1 MRHTGQGSLIN
12 RSLYYL
18 TRKTSK
24 FFNTLNHLTSKQ
36 RKNKLSINH
45 NPINRVTQ
53 FLNLL
58 GQPIFNLLL
67 LIVLFSNFT
76 ITQVLHLLRLIGRA
90 VLNLLLTVP
99 NFFKHFTLPRLPNL
113 SFPKI
118 DHSSLSILIP
128 QFFQRIY
135 HPIQFSTPQLPHI
148 KPPHLPKLP
157 SVRLKLRPSLLGLSI
172 VTLTLISVFFYYWI
186 LKDLPSPRKLSNLQP
201 QLTTQIFDR
210 HGRLLYKIYDQE
222 KRTLVSLEDIPPH
235 TRQATIAIED
245 KHFYSHQGLS
255 IKGIIRA
262 VQRNLTTQEIQGGS
276 TITQQLIKNT
286 LLSNEKTLQRK
297 IKEVILAIHTE
308 LIFSKDQIIQMY
320 FNQVGYGGPAYGIQ
334 EAAQQYFAKNVSD
347 LNLAE
352 SALLAGLPQSP
363 TRYSPFGA
371 HPELA
376 KQRQLQVLD
385 RMLEDEYITTEQYQ
399 DAINTPLN
407 FVSPQTSILA
417 PHFIMYVKDLLV
429 SYFGEELVTRGGLQV
444 YTSLDLDT
452 QHLAQSVL
460 NQELDKLKNLHVNN
474 GAILITNPPSG
485 QILAMIG
492 SRDYFD
498 IAHDGQVN
506 LTTSLRQ
513 PGSAIKPINYALA
526 LETGLTPSTIILD
539 TPVIFNLP
547 GSKPYSPSNY
557 DGRFHGAVTLR
568 TALASSYNI
577 PAIKLLSRNGVIQM
591 ARLASQMG
599 ITTWDDPTRYGL
611 SLTLGSNEVKMT
623 DLAEVYG
630 TFANL
635 GVHVPLNP
643 IISIKD
649 SSGQPLKFNLCNLP
663 QNNTNQTAF
672 TVQAATTNT
681 NCQPHQVISPETA
694 YLISDILSDN
704 QARAPAFGSRSVLHI
719 PNYQVAVKT
728 GTSNDLRDNW
738 TIGYTP
744 ELLVATWVGNNDNS
758 PMSRIASGIT
768 GASPIWSQL
777 TSQILINTTQTAFTA
792 PTNIV
797 KVPICTLT
805 NTLTCPACP
814 STKLET
820 FTKGTQPTTSCTTE
834 QINQAIEKNTSSPIA
849 QSPSNPNNTNPA
861 AD

>member
-1 MRHTGQGSLIN
+1 MRHTGQGSSIN
-12 RSLYYL
+12 RSLYQL
-18 TRKTSK
+18 THKITK
-24 FFNTLNHLTSKQ
+24 YFNTLNHLSNKQ
-36 RKNKLSINH
+36 HKNKLPINH

-53 FLNLL
+53 FLKYL
-58 GQPIFNLLL
+58 GHPVFNLLL
-67 LIVLFSNFT
+67 LFILFSNFT
-76 ITQVLHLLRLIGRA
+76 ITQTLNLLSLIGRT
-90 VLNLLLTVP
+90 VLNLPPTILNL
-99 NFFKHFTLPRLPNL
+99 FKHLSLPRLPKP
-113 SFPKI
+113 SIPKI
-118 DHSSLSILIP
+118 DLPHLPSLKLRFS
-128 QFFQRIY
+128 QKTH
-135 HPIQFSTPQLPHI
+135 HPIQFSIPQIPHLQ
-148 KPPHLPKLP
+148 PPHFPKLP
-157 SVRLKLRPSLLGLSI
+157 SPRIKLRPSLLNLSVLMLI
-172 VTLTLISVFFYYWI
+172 LISTFLYYWI

-201 QLTTQIFDR
+201 ELTTQIFDR

-222 KRTLVSLEDIPPH
+222 KRTLVSLEDIPLH

-255 IKGIIRA
+255 LKGIIRA
-262 VQRNLTTQEIQGGS
+262 IQRNLTTQEIQGGS

-286 LLSNEKTLQRK
+286 LLTNEKTLQRK

-308 LIFSKDQIIQMY
+308 LIFSKDQILQMY

-376 KQRQLQVLD
+376 KQRQIQVLD
-385 RMLEDEYITTEQYQ
+385 RMLEDEYITLQQYQ
-399 DAINTPLN
+399 DALNTPLT
-407 FVSPQTSILA
+407 FAPPQTSILA
-417 PHFIMYVKDLLV
+417 PHFVMYIKDLLV
-429 SYFGEELVTRGGLQV
+429 SYFGEELVTHGGLQV
-444 YTSLDLDT
+444 HTTLDLDI
-452 QHLAQSVL
+452 QNLAQSIL
-460 NQELDKLKNLHVNN
+460 NQELDQLKNLHVNN
-474 GAILITNPPSG
+474 GAVLITNPPSG
-485 QILAMIG
+485 EILAMVG
-492 SRDYFD
+492 SRNYFD

-526 LETGLTPSTIILD
+526 FETGLTPSTIIYD
-539 TPVIFNLP
+539 TPVTFNLP
-547 GSKPYSPSNY
+547 GSKPYTPNNY

-568 TALASSYNI
+568 TALASSYNV
-577 PAIKLLSRNGVIQM
+577 PAVKLLNRNGVIQM

-599 ITTWDDPTRYGL
+599 ITTWDNPARYGL

-623 DLAEVYG
+623 DMAEVYG

-643 IISIKD
+643 ILSIKD

-663 QNNTNQTAF
+663 QTDTNQSTF

-704 QARAPAFGSRSVLHI
+704 QARTPAFGSRSVLHI
-719 PNYQVAVKT
+719 PDYQVAVKT

-768 GASPIWSQL
+768 GASPIWSQI
-777 TSQILINTTQTAFTA
+777 TSQILKNTVPTTFPA
-792 PTNIV
+792 PSNIV

-805 NTLTCPACP
+805 NTLTCSACP
-814 STKLET
+814 STRLET
-820 FTKGTQPTTSCTTE
+820 FIQGTQPTITCTTE
-834 QINQAIEKNTSSPIA
+834 QINQALEKNTSSPLA
-849 QSPSNPNNTNPA
+849 QSPLDQNNNSTT
-861 AD
+861 D

>member
-12 RSLYYL
+12 RSLYQL
-18 TRKTSK
+18 THKITK
-24 FFNTLNHLTSKQ
+24 YFNTLNHLSNKQ
-36 RKNKLSINH
+36 HKNKLPINH

-53 FLNLL
+53 FLKYL
-58 GQPIFNLLL
+58 GHPVFNLLL
-67 LIVLFSNFT
+67 LFILFSNFT
-76 ITQVLHLLRLIGRA
+76 ITQTLNLLSLIGRT
-90 VLNLLLTVP
+90 VLNLPPTILNL
-99 NFFKHFTLPRLPNL
+99 FKHLSLPRLPKP
-113 SFPKI
+113 SIPKI
-118 DHSSLSILIP
+118 DLPHLPSLKLRFS
-128 QFFQRIY
+128 QKTH
-135 HPIQFSTPQLPHI
+135 HPIQFSIPQIPHLQ
-148 KPPHLPKLP
+148 PPHFPKLP
-157 SVRLKLRPSLLGLSI
+157 SPRIKLRPSLLNLSVLMLI
-172 VTLTLISVFFYYWI
+172 LISTFLYYWI

-201 QLTTQIFDR
+201 ELTTQIFDR

-222 KRTLVSLEDIPPH
+222 KRTLVSLEDIPLH

-255 IKGIIRA
+255 LKGIIRA
-262 VQRNLTTQEIQGGS
+262 IQRNLTTQEIQGGS

-286 LLSNEKTLQRK
+286 LLTNEKTLQRK

-308 LIFSKDQIIQMY
+308 LIFSKDQILQMY

-376 KQRQLQVLD
+376 KQRQIQVLD
-385 RMLEDEYITTEQYQ
+385 RMLEDEYITLQQYQ
-399 DAINTPLN
+399 DALNTPLT
-407 FVSPQTSILA
+407 FAPPQTSILA
-417 PHFIMYVKDLLV
+417 PHFVMYIKDLLV
-429 SYFGEELVTRGGLQV
+429 SYFGEELVTHGGLQV
-444 YTSLDLDT
+444 HTTLDLDI
-452 QHLAQSVL
+452 QNLAQSIL
-460 NQELDKLKNLHVNN
+460 NQELDQLKNLHVNN
-474 GAILITNPPSG
+474 GAVLITNPPSG
-485 QILAMIG
+485 EILAMIG
-492 SRDYFD
+492 SKDYFD

-526 LETGLTPSTIILD
+526 FETGLTPSTIIHD
-539 TPVIFNLP
+539 TPITFNLP
-547 GSKPYSPSNY
+547 GSKPYTPNNY

-568 TALASSYNI
+568 TALASSYNV
-577 PAIKLLSRNGVIQM
+577 PAIKLLNRNGVIQM

-599 ITTWDDPTRYGL
+599 ITTWDNPARYGL

-623 DLAEVYG
+623 DMAEVYG

-635 GVHVPLNP
+635 GVHVPLIPSSPSKTPPVNLLNSISATYPKPIPINP
-643 IISIKD
+643 PS
-649 SSGQPLKFNLCNLP
+649 LF
-663 QNNTNQTAF
+663 
-672 TVQAATTNT
+672 AATTNT

-704 QARAPAFGSRSVLHI
+704 QARTPAFGSRSVLHI
-719 PNYQVAVKT
+719 PDYQVAVKT

-768 GASPIWSQL
+768 GASPIWSQI
-777 TSQILINTTQTAFTA
+777 TSQILKNTV
-792 PTNIV
+792 PTTFPTPSNIV

-805 NTLTCPACP
+805 NTLTCSACP
-814 STKLET
+814 STRLET
-820 FTKGTQPTTSCTTE
+820 FIQGTQPTITCTTE
-834 QINQAIEKNTSSPIA
+834 QINQALEKNTSSPLA
-849 QSPSNPNNTNPA
+849 QSPLDQNNNSTT
-861 AD
+861 D